1 MGKQRWVFSV
11 TGADPS
17 TDGKNWG
24 GGGRAV
30 SAQLWYYQ
38 AVANAGLRI
47 HARAENH
54 VRGLKQE
61 NMQLGA
67 LQYF

>member
-1 MGKQRWVFSV
+1 MGEEEEEQSV
-11 TGADPS
+11 LSSG
-17 TDGKNWG
+17 
-24 GGGRAV
+24 
-30 SAQLWYYQ
+30 YYQ
-38 AVANAGLRI
+38 GDANAGLRI
-47 HARAENH
+47 DARAENH